1 MTALT
6 REEIAE
12 VLDGVDAE
20 WETLYVHHKI
30 DSTCLVVSIE
40 LDEVGR

>member
-1 MTALT
+1 MTVLT

-20 WETLYVHHKI
+20 WETVYVHHKP
-30 DSTCLVVSIE
+30 DTTSLVVEIE
-40 LDEVGR
+40 LDEEG

>member
-12 VLDGVDAE
+12 AFDGVSAE

-30 DSTCLVVSIE
+30 DSTHLVVEIE
-40 LDEVGR
+40 LEERG